1 MKLKAML
8 LAFVSFHAF
17 VLAPLAPVFAQDFDI
32 SAPEI
37 SHQVMTGSAPGGEAL
52 KIQAKITDDV
62 AVSKAKLFYRP
73 LGDPTYKEIPM
84 KAGRKGRYTA
94 TIPKKKVI
102 EPGVEYY
109 IQAEDTAGNIAQ
121 RGFAFSPLMVTVAP
135 FLPSMG
141 EEPEVIVE
149 APAQEDI
156 VMTTGEASAKKAW
169 YKKWWVWTI
178 VGAAAIGA
186 AAAGGGGGGGGD
198 SAPAPTTGSVSIVG
212 PTP

>member
-1 MKLKAML
+1 MKLKALL
-8 LAFVSFHAF
+8 LAFVSFHAV
-17 VLAPLAPVFAQDFDI
+17 VLAPLAPAFAQDFDI

-37 SHQVMTGSAPGGEAL
+37 SHKAISSSATGGKAL
-52 KIQAKITDDV
+52 KIRAKITDDV

-73 LGDPTYKEIPM
+73 LGNPTYTELPM
-84 KAGRKGRYTA
+84 KAGRRGQYTA
-94 TIPKKKVI
+94 TIPKKSVI

-109 IQAEDTAGNIAQ
+109 IQAEDAAGNIAQ

-135 FLPSMG
+135 FLPSLDK
-141 EEPEVIVE
+141 EPEVIVE

-156 VMTTGEASAKKAW
+156 VMTTGEAPAKKAW

-178 VGAAAIGA
+178 AGAVVVA
-186 AAAGGGGGGGGD
+186 AAAGGGGGGGD
-198 SAPAPTTGSVSIVG
+198 DDPAASTTGSVSIVG